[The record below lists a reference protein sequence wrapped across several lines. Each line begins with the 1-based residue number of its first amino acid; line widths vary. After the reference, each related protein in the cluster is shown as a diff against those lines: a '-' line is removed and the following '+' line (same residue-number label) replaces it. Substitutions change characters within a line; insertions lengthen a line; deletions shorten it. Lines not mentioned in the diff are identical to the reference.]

1 MLISADRLL
10 KPGLSFNNGVV
21 GSPIYFVAAV
31 FQKLGIL
38 HVLPRL

>member
-1 MLISADRLL
+1 MLILAGRLL
-10 KPGLSFNNGVV
+10 KPGLSFDGVV
-21 GSPIYFVAAV
+21 ERPIYCVAAV